1 MASPAQFT
9 LPQKW
14 FSTQELAD
22 LMGKSHWSIRRMVVS
37 GQLDAVRIGR
47 SFRIP
52 DTAIQ
57 NLMCRITTEASE
69 RRESNVRVT
78 PVRRPAATRS
88 RSQTGSGKKRT

>member
-1 MASPAQFT
+1 MASPAQST

-47 SFRIP
+47 SWRIP

-57 NLMCRITTEASE
+57 KLMTRITSEASE
-69 RRESNVRVT
+69 RRELKATVT
-78 PVRRPAATRS
+78 PVRRPVVSRS
-88 RSQTGSGKKRT
+88 RSQSGSGRKRA